1 MWFWFD
7 KSIIVIILHK
17 KSIAMNSPLQPG
29 AEMFII
35 IVCIIAGLVAG
46 FVNVDLLNI
55 FGKSSKE
62 DKKSH

>member
-1 MWFWFD
+1 
-7 KSIIVIILHK
+7 
-17 KSIAMNSPLQPG
+17 MNSPLQPG

-35 IVCIIAGLVAG
+35 VVCIIAGLVAG